1 MTHAPTT
8 LDDDFRDV
16 RCPHCE
22 SGDLKLISLFGS
34 SVSEVMFRCLSC
46 RTFFNW
52 IKWQGRLPA
61 SPAVGRSDSNELEAT
76 AEPRASRH

>member
-1 MTHAPTT
+1 MMHAPAA
-8 LDDDFRDV
+8 LDDDFKDV

-61 SPAVGRSDSNELEAT
+61 SPALEI
-76 AEPRASRH
+76 AETISEKPEPKTTGA